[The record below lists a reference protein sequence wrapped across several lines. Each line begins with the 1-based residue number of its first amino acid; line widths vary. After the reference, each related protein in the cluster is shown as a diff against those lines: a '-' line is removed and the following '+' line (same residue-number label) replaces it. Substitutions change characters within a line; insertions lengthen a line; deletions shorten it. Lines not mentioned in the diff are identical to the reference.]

1 MDKFKFDVNWMERHG
16 GSLVV
21 EAANKEEA
29 LALLKADEN
38 RLLELMIDK
47 YASETFDYLGEVTV
61 LETEVEKDGDVTD
74 LIIENGSI
82 VND

>member
-21 EAANKEEA
+21 EAESKEEA

-47 YASETFDYLGEVTV
+47 YASETFDYLGEINVI
-61 LETEVEKDGDVTD
+61 ETEVEKDEDVTD
-74 LIIENGSI
+74 LIIESGSI
-82 VND
+82 FND

>member
-16 GSLVV
+16 GSLVI
-21 EAANKEEA
+21 EADSKEEA

-38 RLLELMIDK
+38 ILLELMIDK
-47 YASETFDYLGEVTV
+47 YASETFDYLGKVKV
-61 LETEVEKDGDVTD
+61 IETEVEKDEDVTD

-82 VND
+82 VSD

>member
-1 MDKFKFDVNWMERHG
+1 MKKIKFDVNWLERHG

-21 EAANKEEA
+21 EAENKEEA
-29 LALLKADEN
+29 LALLKSDEN

-47 YASETFDYLGEVTV
+47 YANETFDYLGAVTV
-61 LETEVEKDGDVTD
+61 LEAEIEKEEDVTD

>member
-1 MDKFKFDVNWMERHG
+1 MEKFKFDVNWTERHG

-21 EAANKEEA
+21 EADNREEA

-47 YASETFDYLGEVTV
+47 YASETFDYLGEVKV
-61 LETEVEKDGDVTD
+61 IENEVEKDEDVTE
-74 LIIENGSI
+74 LVIENGTI
-82 VND
+82 VSD

>member
-16 GSLVV
+16 GSLLV
-21 EAANKEEA
+21 EADSKEEA

-61 LETEVEKDGDVTD
+61 IEAEVEKDEEVTD
-74 LIIENGSI
+74 LVIENGSI
-82 VND
+82 VSD

>member
-16 GSLVV
+16 GSLLV
-21 EAANKEEA
+21 EAESKEEA

-61 LETEVEKDGDVTD
+61 FEAEVEKDVDVTD
-74 LIIENGSI
+74 LVIENGTI
-82 VND
+82 IND

>member
-1 MDKFKFDVNWMERHG
+1 MEKFKIDVNWMERHG

-21 EAANKEEA
+21 EADNREEA

-61 LETEVEKDGDVTD
+61 IETEVEKDEDITD
-74 LIIENGSI
+74 LVIEKGNI

>member
-21 EAANKEEA
+21 EADSKEEA

-61 LETEVEKDGDVTD
+61 FEAEVEKDVDVTD
-74 LIIENGSI
+74 LVIENGTI
-82 VND
+82 IND

>member
-21 EAANKEEA
+21 EADSREEA

-47 YASETFDYLGEVTV
+47 YASETFDYLGEVTIV
-61 LETEVEKDGDVTD
+61 ETEVEKDEDFTD
-74 LIIENGSI
+74 LVIENGSI
-82 VND
+82 FND

>member
-1 MDKFKFDVNWMERHG
+1 MKKFKFDVSWMERHG

-21 EAANKEEA
+21 EAESKGEA

-47 YASETFDYLGEVTV
+47 YANESFDYLGEITV
-61 LETEVEKDGDVTD
+61 IGKEVEQDEDDTD
-74 LIIENGSI
+74 LVIKNGTI

>member
-1 MDKFKFDVNWMERHG
+1 MDIFKFDVNWMERHG

-21 EAANKEEA
+21 EADSKEEA

-47 YASETFDYLGEVTV
+47 FASETFDYLGEVAV
-61 LETEVEKDGDVTD
+61 IETEVEKDEDVTD
-74 LIIENGSI
+74 LVIESGTI

>member
-1 MDKFKFDVNWMERHG
+1 MKKFKFDVNWMERHG

-21 EAANKEEA
+21 EADSKEEA
-29 LALLKADEN
+29 LALLKDDEN

-61 LETEVEKDGDVTD
+61 LEAEPDKDKDVTD
-74 LIIENGSI
+74 LIIEDGNI
-82 VND
+82 IND

>member
-16 GSLVV
+16 GSLLV
-21 EAANKEEA
+21 EADSKEEA

-47 YASETFDYLGEVTV
+47 YASETFDYLGEITV
-61 LETEVEKDGDVTD
+61 FETEVEKNEVVTD
-74 LIIENGSI
+74 LVIESGTI
-82 VND
+82 VSN

>member
-1 MDKFKFDVNWMERHG
+1 MDKFKFDINWMERHG

-21 EAANKEEA
+21 EADSKEEA

-38 RLLELMIDK
+38 RLLELLIDK
-47 YASETFDYLGEVTV
+47 YASETFDYLGEITV
-61 LETEVEKDGDVTD
+61 VETEVEKDEDVTD
-74 LIIENGSI
+74 LVIENGTI

>member
-1 MDKFKFDVNWMERHG
+1 MDKFKFDINWLERHG

-21 EAANKEEA
+21 EAESKEEA

-47 YASETFDYLGEVTV
+47 YASETFDYLGEVAV
-61 LETEVEKDGDVTD
+61 IETEVEKDEDITD
-74 LIIENGSI
+74 LVIEKGNI

>member
-21 EAANKEEA
+21 EADSKEEA

>member
-21 EAANKEEA
+21 EAESKEEA
-29 LALLKADEN
+29 LDILKADEN
-38 RLLELMIDK
+38 SLLELMIDK
-47 YASETFDYLGEVTV
+47 YASETFDYLGEIKVI
-61 LETEVEKDGDVTD
+61 ETEAEKDEDVTD
-74 LIIENGSI
+74 LVIESGTI

>member
-21 EAANKEEA
+21 KADSREEA
-29 LALLKADEN
+29 MALLKADEN

-47 YASETFDYLGEVTV
+47 YASETFDYLGEVNV
-61 LETEVEKDGDVTD
+61 IETEVEKDEDVTD
-74 LIIENGSI
+74 LFIKNGTII
-82 VND
+82 ND

>member
-21 EAANKEEA
+21 EADSKEEA

-82 VND
+82 LND

>member
-21 EAANKEEA
+21 EADSKEEA

-47 YASETFDYLGEVTV
+47 YASETFDYLGDLNVI
-61 LETEVEKDGDVTD
+61 ETEVEKDDDVTD
-74 LIIENGSI
+74 LVIENGTIAS
-82 VND
+82 D

>member
-1 MDKFKFDVNWMERHG
+1 MDKFKFDVNWIERHG

-21 EAANKEEA
+21 EADNRAEA

-61 LETEVEKDGDVTD
+61 FETEVEKDEDVTD
-74 LIIENGSI
+74 LVIKNGSI
-82 VND
+82 VSD

>member
-1 MDKFKFDVNWMERHG
+1 M
-16 GSLVV
+16 V
-21 EAANKEEA
+21 EADSKEEA

-47 YASETFDYLGEVTV
+47 YASETFDYLGEVAV
-61 LETEVEKDGDVTD
+61 IETEVEKDEDITD
-74 LIIENGSI
+74 LVIEKGNI